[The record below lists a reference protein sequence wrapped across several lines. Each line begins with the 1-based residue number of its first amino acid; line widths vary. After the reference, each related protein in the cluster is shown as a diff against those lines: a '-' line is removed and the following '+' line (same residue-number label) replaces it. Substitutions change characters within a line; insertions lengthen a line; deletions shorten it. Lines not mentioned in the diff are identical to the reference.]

1 MQGYAAL
8 PVAHWPGMEL
18 LLWQWSVGVQWTS
31 LAMITVFFLVLERS
45 LRLAELR
52 SWVGAWFANLLALGI
67 TVLYWNWRPSG
78 GTFRVIS
85 AGYMGAKAA
94 FGVLL
99 ILGALQMGRQGR
111 AATRPF
117 LVGPVVL
124 FALSG
129 ALLTSLEALGTLSNP
144 SMCLLF
150 AVGGFLLL
158 RQGGGVRWLAAAML
172 LRALLFFL
180 TSVAFVL
187 TSAAPGAAREL
198 VGLAHS
204 FLSAHSFV
212 DTGAEWLLALASVI
226 ALSDRVSSEL
236 RQSNRELLS
245 AQEDLRRIVDRD
257 SLTALQNQRA
267 LPEVF
272 RRVQPEGALLL
283 FFDLDGFKA
292 INDRHGHQAGDECL
306 RRFAHGLRECFRP
319 GDALIRYGGDEFL
332 VVAPGLESGLA
343 EERIARLRERL
354 GTEGV
359 GEARL
364 EFSVGMAPLEPGGL
378 PAAALRAADRAMYE
392 AKGA

>member
-1 MQGYAAL
+1 
-8 PVAHWPGMEL
+8 MEL
-18 LLWQWSVGVQWTS
+18 LLWRWSVGVQWAS

-67 TVLYWNWRPSG
+67 TVVYWNWRPSG
-78 GTFRVIS
+78 GTFRLIS
-85 AGYMGAKAA
+85 AGYLGAKAA

-99 ILGALQMGRQGR
+99 ILGALQIGRKDR
-111 AATRPF
+111 AATRPI

-124 FALSG
+124 FAVAG
-129 ALLTSLEALGTLSNP
+129 ALITSLEELGTLSNP

-150 AVGGFLLL
+150 TVGGFLLL

-187 TSAAPGAAREL
+187 TSAASGGPREL
-198 VGLAHS
+198 LPLALS
-204 FLSAHSFV
+204 FLSFHSFV
-212 DTGAEWLLALASVI
+212 DTGAEWLLALASVL

-245 AQEDLRRIVDRD
+245 TQEELLSTQEKLRRLIDRD
-257 SLTALQNQRA
+257 PLTALQNQRA

-272 RRVQPEGALLL
+272 RRVQPGGALLL
-283 FFDLDGFKA
+283 FFDLDGFKEV
-292 INDRHGHQAGDECL
+292 NDRHGHQAGDECL
-306 RRFAHGLRECFRP
+306 RRFARGLRECFRP
-319 GDALIRYGGDEFL
+319 ADALIRYGGDEFL
-332 VVAPGLESGLA
+332 VVAPGLESGPA
-343 EERIARLRERL
+343 GERIARLRERL
-354 GTEGV
+354 RTEGV
-359 GEARL
+359 GEAQL
-364 EFSVGMAPLEPGGL
+364 AFSVGLAPLEPGGV

-392 AKGA
+392 AKGSRVA